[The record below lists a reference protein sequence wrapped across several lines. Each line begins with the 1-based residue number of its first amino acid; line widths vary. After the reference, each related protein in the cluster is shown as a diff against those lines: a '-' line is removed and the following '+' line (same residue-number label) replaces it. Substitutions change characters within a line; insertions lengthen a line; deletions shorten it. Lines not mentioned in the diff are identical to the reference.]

1 VDGTGAVTR
10 VLREEGQVT
19 LTVRVGGELARFIA
33 EKGSIAVN
41 GVSLTVTG
49 VTADTF
55 SVSLIPTTL
64 RETNLDG
71 LREES
76 VVNVEVDVLARYA
89 ARREERMQ

>member
-1 VDGTGAVTR
+1 
-10 VLREEGQVT
+10 VLHEEGQVT
-19 LTVRVGGELARFIA
+19 LTVRVGGELAPFIA

-41 GVSLTVTG
+41 GVSLTVTA

>member
-1 VDGTGAVTR
+1 
-10 VLREEGQVT
+10 
-19 LTVRVGGELARFIA
+19 
-33 EKGSIAVN
+33 VN